1 MVEMLMVEI
10 ELMAVKFAILTFTKN
25 LSNLTIHIQMDR
37 KVTLS
42 YILKMGST
50 RRLEILKIS
59 KLI

>member
-50 RRLEILKIS
+50 SRLEILKIS

>member
-1 MVEMLMVEI
+1 MLMVEI